1 MLQWIETFRKER
13 SDPLLLVLDDIW
25 SGQESIL
32 ESFQFEMSNFKILVT
47 SRSEFP
53 RFSSVYQLKLLDDDN
68 AMKLFYHST
77 SLGDKRSSRTIEDI
91 SRKIVKRC
99 NGFPLAITVVG
110 RSLAGQPLEVWRR
123 RESEWSKGSS
133 ILDSETKLFLCL
145 QSSLDALDK
154 GFTTVKDC
162 YLDLGSFP
170 EDYKIPVGVL
180 IDMWAEL

>member
-1 MLQWIETFRKER
+1 ME
-13 SDPLLLVLDDIW
+13 
-25 SGQESIL
+25 
-32 ESFQFEMSNFKILVT
+32 
-47 SRSEFP
+47 
-53 RFSSVYQLKLLDDDN
+53 
-68 AMKLFYHST
+68 LFYHSA
-77 SLGDKRSSRTIEDI
+77 SLRDERSHTLEDL

-99 NGFPLAITVVG
+99 NGFPLAITVMG
-110 RSLAGQPLEVWRR
+110 SSLSGQPLEVWRK

-154 GFTTVKDC
+154 GFSLVKDC

-170 EDYKIPVGVL
+170 EDKKIPVGVL

>member
-1 MLQWIETFRKER
+1 M
-13 SDPLLLVLDDIW
+13 
-25 SGQESIL
+25 
-32 ESFQFEMSNFKILVT
+32 
-47 SRSEFP
+47 
-53 RFSSVYQLKLLDDDN
+53 
-68 AMKLFYHST
+68 
-77 SLGDKRSSRTIEDI
+77 
-91 SRKIVKRC
+91 
-99 NGFPLAITVVG
+99 G
-110 RSLAGQPLEVWRR
+110 RSLAGQPLEVWRK

-180 IDMWAEL
+180 IDMWAELYDLDDDIVFAYVHELCNRNLATLVDER